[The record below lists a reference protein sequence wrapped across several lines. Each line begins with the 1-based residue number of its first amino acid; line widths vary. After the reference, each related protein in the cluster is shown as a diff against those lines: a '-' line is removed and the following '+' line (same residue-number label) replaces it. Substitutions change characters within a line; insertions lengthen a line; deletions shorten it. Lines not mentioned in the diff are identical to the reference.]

1 MPRKIVLKI
10 SKGEAQENAVW
21 FMRQAGRY
29 LKEYQDIKSG
39 KTFNDILAD
48 PDSIYR
54 LSILPTK
61 YIKTDAIVIFTDI
74 LIPLGLM
81 GYKVSYEN
89 GINVTYGDTDYKEL
103 PKGLSQAIKMVS
115 SDYGDLTIIGVVGGP
130 FTTLSY
136 IYEKGKA
143 GYHLTKKEVLERGE
157 VLMSQVIENTLNF
170 AKLQADSGVD
180 VIQIFESWLGSL
192 SETFYEMHVK
202 RWEEYF
208 VEKVRQFGKP
218 VIFFSEGSSHLS
230 RALSRLE
237 ADVFSVD
244 WRQSL
249 TRYTELYA
257 DRVIQGNLDPD
268 LLDSPDFYLKK
279 EVRRIMREGKSFK
292 GHIFNLGHGVP
303 KWADWNKLSLVA
315 DEVHNFD
322 Q

>member
-1 MPRKIVLKI
+1 MPRKTVLKI
-10 SKGEAQENAVW
+10 SRGEARENAVW

-29 LKEYQDIKSG
+29 LKEYQEIKRG
-39 KTFNDILAD
+39 RTFNDLLAD
-48 PDSIYR
+48 PDAIYH
-54 LSILPTK
+54 LSVLPTK

-89 GINVTYGDTDYKEL
+89 GINVTSGDTDYKEL
-103 PKGLSQAIKMVS
+103 PQGLSQAIKMVS
-115 SDYGDLTIIGVVGGP
+115 RDYGDLTIIGVLGGP
-130 FTTLSY
+130 YTTLSY

-143 GYHLTKKEVLERGE
+143 GYHLAKREVLERGE

-170 AKLQADSGVD
+170 GKLQADSGVD

-202 RWEEYF
+202 QWEEYF
-208 VEKVRQFGKP
+208 VEKVRELGKP
-218 VIFFSEGSSHLS
+218 VIFFSEGTSHLS

-249 TRYTELYA
+249 NRYLEVYG
-257 DRVIQGNLDPD
+257 DRVVQGNLDPD
-268 LLDSPDFYLKK
+268 LLDSPDIYLRK
-279 EVRRIMREGKSFK
+279 EVRRIMTEGKSFK
-292 GHIFNLGHGVP
+292 GHVFNLGHGVP
-303 KWADWNKLSLVA
+303 KWANWSKLSFVA

-322 Q
+322 G